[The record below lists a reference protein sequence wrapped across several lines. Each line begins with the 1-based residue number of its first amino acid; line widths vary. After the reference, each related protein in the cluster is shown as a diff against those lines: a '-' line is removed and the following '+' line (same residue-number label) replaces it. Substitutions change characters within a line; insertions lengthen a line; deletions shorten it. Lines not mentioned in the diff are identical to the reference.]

1 MLRAVIF
8 DMDETLIDWSE
19 HTADWH
25 ELRRKHFQP
34 VIAHLQEE
42 GHDAPDLDA
51 LVYAYNE
58 ENERQWKASGPPDWI
73 APHTPVVLHAALA
86 STGLT
91 VEEEEMPAL
100 VRLVDWG
107 PVPGVAAFP
116 DAVDVLRALR
126 DAGMRIG
133 LLTNAA
139 STVTMRDRELEAY
152 GLLDL
157 IDERMTAG
165 DAGHLKPHPHAFRV
179 VLDRLGVE
187 PEEAV
192 MVGDRLEDDVAGG
205 QQVGMRTVWVRRNGS
220 KPQNGIRPDATIT
233 ALNELLDLLDKWF
246 PNWR

>member
-1 MLRAVIF
+1 
-8 DMDETLIDWSE
+8 MDETLVDWSE

-25 ELRRKHFQP
+25 ELRRKHFRP

-42 GHDAPDLDA
+42 GHDVPDLDA
-51 LVYAYNE
+51 LVHAYIE
-58 ENERQWKASGPPDWI
+58 ENERLWKASGPPDWI
-73 APHTPVVLHAALA
+73 APHTPALLHAALA

-91 VEEEEMPAL
+91 VAEEEMPTL

-107 PVPGVAAFP
+107 PVPGVVAFP
-116 DAVDVLRALR
+116 DAADVLRALR

-133 LLTNAA
+133 LLTNAS

-165 DAGHLKPHPHAFRV
+165 DAGHLKPHPRAFQA

-205 QQVGMRTVWVRRNGS
+205 QQVGMRTVWVRRNGAE
-220 KPQNGIRPDATIT
+220 PQNGIRPDATIT
-233 ALNELLDLLDKWF
+233 ALNELLDLLDNWF

>member
-8 DMDETLIDWSE
+8 DMDETLIDWSA

-25 ELRRKHFQP
+25 ELRRKHFSP
-34 VIAHLQEE
+34 VIAHLRER
-42 GHDAPDLDA
+42 GHDVPDLDA

-58 ENERQWKASGPPDWI
+58 ENERLWKASGPPDWV
-73 APHTPVVLHAALA
+73 APHTPNLLHAALA

-91 VEEEEMPAL
+91 VAEEEMPAL

-107 PVPGVAAFP
+107 PVPGVSPFP
-116 DAVDVLRALR
+116 DAADVLRALR

-133 LLTNAA
+133 LLTNAS
-139 STVTMRDRELEAY
+139 STATMRDRELEAY

-165 DAGHLKPHPHAFRV
+165 DAGHLKPHPRAFWA

-233 ALNELLDLLDKWF
+233 ALNELLDLLDNWF